1 MKRLLLLIALFCGVS
16 ATLSAQS
23 GKKPI
28 ENTHELRL
36 GTYALTP
43 YIWQHYDSMN
53 QPGYSKEYDR
63 SKFIGGDF
71 VDIPAQALTYTYRT
85 SKVMEFG
92 AQLSY
97 SGSFTPYYSI
107 YTGEHSHTDSWQYV
121 TLTVVV
127 VADDAAEGEEQD
139 SDRHIDA
146 ATAAYFV
153 VQGHLGEL
161 YAVGFTAE
169 FHGKEQRGM
178 FGAVQFT
185 PVGITVGR
193 ELFGY
198 GEILT
203 IGSNGFATL
212 GIGYRF

>member
-23 GKKPI
+23 NKKPI
-28 ENTHELRL
+28 KNTHELRL
-36 GTYALTP
+36 GSYALTP

-53 QPGYSKEYDR
+53 QPGYSEEYDR

-71 VDIPAQALTYTYRT
+71 VDVPAQALTYTYRT

-97 SGSFTPYYSI
+97 SGRFAPYYSI
-107 YTGEHSHTDSWQYV
+107 YTGEHTHTDSWQYV
-121 TLTVVV
+121 TLMPY
-127 VADDAAEGEEQD
+127 A
-139 SDRHIDA
+139 R
-146 ATAAYFV
+146 ATWLNTPWV
-153 VQGHLGEL
+153 RL
-161 YAVGFTAE
+161 YSSFAVGFTAE
-169 FHGKEQRGM
+169 FHGKEQRDM